1 MRGYL
6 VALVLALP
14 SFTGHAQEN
23 LQQVKD
29 RLLAHPFFKG
39 SSVGIHVAHVTT
51 GYTVFEHQS
60 DLLLTPASNQ
70 KLLTTAAAWQLLG
83 PEDRM
88 RTILSVH
95 GEIKDST
102 LYGEIRLDGDGDP
115 SLGSGRYG
123 PGSHPDSIIQRWTRV
138 ITDLGIRRITGT
150 IRCVPERFPGA
161 PVGLTWEWDD
171 LGGCFAPGHW
181 PINWQENCLPVT
193 LDRQGDGHRL
203 LGPDGDRL
211 PWKVLYIPDSTSD
224 ASEPS
229 FLSGGPESGTR
240 WIGGPSHMA
249 FPIAFKI
256 SIPDPPAHVIHLLS
270 KSLQESGVVLDSSGL
285 SARIPTLLVAD
296 TLWSPFLWELCGS
309 INAFSRNLYAE
320 AVYRR
325 LGAVWTQYATADGG
339 KWAIQSWLRR
349 SDLDEFK
356 PAIYDGSGLSRH
368 NALSAELLTRILTR
382 IHADSVVY
390 AGFQETLAEP
400 GGSGTLRSFLLD
412 KNLKGKVWAK
422 TGSLNRIRTLSGY
435 LETRNGDLLA
445 FSFLANQFGGLS
457 PDFFGLVQQFL
468 IALSTYEPP
477 K

>member
-1 MRGYL
+1 MRGL
-6 VALVLALP
+6 SIAFLWALSLLDA
-14 SFTGHAQEN
+14 HAQES
-23 LQQVKD
+23 LQQVTDK
-29 RLLAHPFFKG
+29 LLAHPFFKG
-39 SSVGIHVAHVTT
+39 SSVGIHVAHAAS
-51 GYTVFEHQS
+51 GKTVFEYQA
-60 DLLLTPASNQ
+60 DRLLTPASNQ
-70 KLLTTAAAWQLLG
+70 KLLTTAVAWQFLG

-88 RTILSVH
+88 RTVLSVH

-138 ITDLGIRRITGT
+138 ITSLGIKRIAGS
-150 IRCVPERFPGA
+150 IRCVPERFPGS

-181 PINWQENCLPVT
+181 PINWLENCLPVT
-193 LDRQGDGHRL
+193 LDRAGDEYKL

-211 PWKVLYIPDSTSD
+211 PWRVMFVPDSTSD
-224 ASEPS
+224 VSEPS
-229 FLSGGPESGTR
+229 FLSGGPESGIR
-240 WIGGPSHMA
+240 WIGGPPQMA
-249 FPIAFKI
+249 FPVAFKI
-256 SIPDPPAHVIHLLS
+256 SITDPPAHVVHLLGQ
-270 KSLQESGVVLDSSGL
+270 SLKAAGVAVDSAAQRPQR
-285 SARIPTLLVAD
+285 SALITSD
-296 TLWSPFLWELCGS
+296 TIWSPYLWELCTS

-325 LGAVWTQYATADGG
+325 LGSVWTKYATADGG

-368 NALSAELLTRILTR
+368 NALSAELLTRVLVR
-382 IHADSVVY
+382 VHAESIVY
-390 AGFQETLAEP
+390 AGFRETLAKP
-400 GGSGTLRSFLLD
+400 GGSGTLRSFLVD

-468 IALSTYEPP
+468 LALSSYESP

>member
-1 MRGYL
+1 MRGTL
-6 VALVLALP
+6 IALFLILAVCP
-14 SFTGHAQEN
+14 GRAQEN
-23 LQQVKD
+23 LQQVTE

-39 SSVGIHVAHVTT
+39 SSVGIHVAHAST
-51 GYTVFEHQS
+51 GRTVFEHQS
-60 DLLLTPASNQ
+60 NLLLTPASNQ
-70 KLLTTAAAWQLLG
+70 KILTTAAAWQFLG

-88 RTILSVH
+88 RTILSVW

-123 PGSHPDSIIQRWTRV
+123 PGSHPDSIIQRWTRI
-138 ITDLGIRRITGT
+138 ITGLGIHRIVGP
-150 IRCVPERFPGA
+150 IRCSPERFPGS

-193 LDRQGDGHRL
+193 LDRAGDGHKL
-203 LGPDGDRL
+203 VGPDGDRL
-211 PWKVLYIPDSTSD
+211 PWKVLFVPDSTSD

-229 FLSGGPESGTR
+229 FLSGGPESGVR
-240 WIGGPSHMA
+240 WIGGPPHMA
-249 FPIAFKI
+249 LPMAFKI
-256 SIPDPPAHVIHLLS
+256 SIHDPPSHVVHLLT
-270 KSLQESGVVLDSSGL
+270 KSLKGSGIAIDSASEL
-285 SARIPTLLVAD
+285 PQRQSPLVSD
-296 TLWSPFLWELCGS
+296 TLWSPYLWELCGS

-325 LGAVWTQYATADGG
+325 LGAVWTKYATADGG

-368 NALSAELLTRILTR
+368 NALSAELLTRVLVR
-382 IHADSVVY
+382 IHADSIVY
-390 AGFQETLAEP
+390 AGFRETLAEP
-400 GGSGTLRSFLLD
+400 GGSGTLRSFLAD
-412 KNLKGKVWAK
+412 KHLKGKVWAK

-435 LETRNGDLLA
+435 LETRNGELLA

-468 IALSTYEPP
+468 LALSSYESP